1 MAETTLLRTS
11 AIVRNATFAPP
22 QHGPVKTGALPLV
35 QVRMTPGGPQVQNKQ
50 KEVEILPPRDAKS
63 ALAIGGLPMVQVKM
77 TQNGPQTDDGRDQT
91 VVIKGARHAG
101 VTTGELPML
110 QVKMTQAGPQ
120 VQTLSTVQGG
130 PPQIPAATPA
140 LSAPRGPRF
149 AAARQVA
156 APTRQISL
164 PPVPELP
171 IDQLMLCRH
180 LVEKYLAEQHQ
191 TATAETV
198 TAETV
203 TAETNTAETSTTE
216 AVVTVRTENVRLAEL
231 TIATLDEALVAT
243 AVRAEA
249 ATKAAAEAAEAEAEA
264 EALLVEAVVTPSTPG
279 TLAYAAASIAP
290 APSASYVAGRVG
302 ARPQGFVG
310 ARAPRSSAL
319 APRRVARSGE
329 PLPPV
334 IVKMDGRRAVVVN
347 QAEVAQ
353 VRAAVL
359 NQASGPEALSESPEG
374 AA

>member
-35 QVRMTPGGPQVQNKQ
+35 QVRMTPGGPQVQNRQ
-50 KEVEILPPRDAKS
+50 KEVEILPPRDANS

-77 TQNGPQTDDGRDQT
+77 TQNGPQIDDGRDQT
-91 VVIKGARHAG
+91 VVIKDARRAG
-101 VTTGELPML
+101 VATGGLPMF
-110 QVKMTQAGPQ
+110 QAKTAQAGPQ
-120 VQTLSTVQGG
+120 IQTLSTVQGG

-140 LSAPRGPRF
+140 LSVPRGHGF
-149 AAARQVA
+149 AAMRQA
-156 APTRQISL
+156 AAATRQIAL

-180 LVEKYLAEQHQ
+180 LVEKYLAEQHK
-191 TATAETV
+191 TDTTETGTAE
-198 TAETV
+198 
-203 TAETNTAETSTTE
+203 NTAEAPT
-216 AVVTVRTENVRLAEL
+216 TVRTDNVKLAEL
-231 TIATLDEALVAT
+231 TISTLDEVLVAT

-249 ATKAAAEAAEAEAEA
+249 IAIAEAEAS
-264 EALLVEAVVTPSTPG
+264 LTEAVITPTVVTAPG

-302 ARPQGFVG
+302 GRPQGFVG
-310 ARAPRSSAL
+310 AAARVQRNSSL
-319 APRRVARSGE
+319 APRRVARGE
-329 PLPPV
+329 ALPPV
-334 IVKMDGRRAVVVN
+334 IVKMDGGRAVVVN
-347 QAEVAQ
+347 QAEFEQ

-359 NQASGPEALSESPEG
+359 NQASEPEALSESPEG

>member
-35 QVRMTPGGPQVQNKQ
+35 QVRMTPGGPQIQNKQ

-77 TQNGPQTDDGRDQT
+77 TQNGPQADDGRDQT
-91 VVIKGARHAG
+91 VVIKDVRRAG
-101 VTTGELPML
+101 VATGGLPML

-120 VQTLSTVQGG
+120 IQTLSTVQGG
-130 PPQIPAATPA
+130 PPQIPAAPPA
-140 LSAPRGPRF
+140 LSVPRGHGF
-149 AAARQVA
+149 AATPHA
-156 APTRQISL
+156 AATRQIAL
-164 PPVPELP
+164 PTVPELP

-180 LVEKYLAEQHQ
+180 LVEKYLAEQHK
-191 TATAETV
+191 TDTAETAT
-198 TAETV
+198 TAEAI
-203 TAETNTAETSTTE
+203 TAEIATTE
-216 AVVTVRTENVRLAEL
+216 AVATVRTENVKLAEL
-231 TIATLDEALVAT
+231 TISTLDEALVAT

-249 ATKAAAEAAEAEAEA
+249 ATKAAAEAAEAEAET
-264 EALLVEAVVTPSTPG
+264 LLVEAVIAPSAPG
-279 TLAYAAASIAP
+279 TLAYAAATIAP

-310 ARAPRSSAL
+310 ARATRNSGL
-319 APRRVARSGE
+319 APRRVARPGE

-334 IVKMDGRRAVVVN
+334 IVKMDGGRAVVVN
-347 QAEVAQ
+347 QAEIEQ

-359 NQASGPEALSESPEG
+359 NQASVPETLSESPEG